1 MAANQKATRSIFGEV
16 RDTLGG
22 LFGGKLDAKH
32 EALISG
38 MFGLL
43 GAMAR
48 ADGVVS
54 TEEAAFTNTL
64 MDELKLSTRARQIAT
79 EAFARGCKRDF
90 DVEKEILR
98 LLSHFRRGSDEVS
111 RVYEAL
117 LRLAAA
123 DSLIRPGER
132 RFLEKM
138 TLGLGYEESEL
149 DTRLARILH

>member
-1 MAANQKATRSIFGEV
+1 MASNQKSERTVFSDI

-22 LFGGKLDAKH
+22 IFGGKLDAKH
-32 EALISG
+32 EALIQG
-38 MFGLL
+38 MFALL

-54 TEEAAFTNTL
+54 TEEATFTNTL
-64 MDELKLSTRARQIAT
+64 MDELKLSTRARQVAT
-79 EAFARGCKRDF
+79 EAFAIGCKREF
-90 DVEKEILR
+90 DLDKEVLR
-98 LLSHFRRGSDEVS
+98 LLSHFRRGSDEVN

-123 DSLIRPGER
+123 DSMIRPGER

-138 TLGLGYEESEL
+138 TLGLGFEPTEL
-149 DTRLARILH
+149 DLRLTRIMH